1 MFGQH
6 CENLFVVA
14 KQRPLI
20 GRREVDGQLVGT
32 LLVVP
37 VVALLTERDKI
48 VRVVVVDFV
57 IVALDVVDFQCCGP
71 IDTVT
76 CIASIGGIPVLTSA
90 VSPRPSQ

>member
-1 MFGQH
+1 M
-6 CENLFVVA
+6 
-14 KQRPLI
+14 
-20 GRREVDGQLVGT
+20 
-32 LLVVP
+32 VP
-37 VVALLTERDKI
+37 VMALLTECDKVFRI
-48 VRVVVVDFV
+48 VVLYFG